1 MSARLILCAALAA
14 CGGLAGGVPAPS
26 APDSRA
32 PEPSAPSPRAPAA
45 APGVPAPTDLPRG
58 SLARGVATL
67 VWEGSHGAS
76 GLPTATLLVL
86 EVASGKVFAR
96 ESWVARPPDLAGA
109 APLAPLERLA
119 QGTGLDPATLRAAT
133 ACTPDGDAA
142 WRCGAHRV
150 TVTPTDA
157 PAGDACPEGT
167 RPRVTRVTL
176 DGTPLPL
183 PVRVDRTC
191 AVDAVP
197 AGVLDVPEGSDG
209 MPGAAVVVL
218 REAVPRHEGVGTA
231 WAFALRAGAP

>member
-1 MSARLILCAALAA
+1 MKALAALAGALAA
-14 CGGLAGGVPAPS
+14 CAAPVPS
-26 APDSRA
+26 AATATA
-32 PEPSAPSPRAPAA
+32 PPVPRDDASAPTPS
-45 APGVPAPTDLPRG
+45 DLPRG
-58 SLARGVATL
+58 HVTASTATL

-86 EVASGKVFAR
+86 DVASGKVFAR
-96 ESWVARPPDLAGA
+96 ESWVARPADLAGA

-119 QGTGLDPATLRAAT
+119 QGTGLDTATVREAT

-157 PAGDACPEGT
+157 PTGDACPEGT
-167 RPRVTRVTL
+167 RPRGARVTL

-183 PVRVDRTC
+183 PVRVDRAC
-191 AVDAVP
+191 AVSAVP
-197 AGVLDVPEGSDG
+197 AGVLDGPAGSG
-209 MPGAAVVVL
+209 GASGAAVVML
-218 REAVPRHEGVGTA
+218 REEVPRHEGVGTA